1 LVCRRDDTE
10 DTEDGGALAFSVSS
24 ASSVSKWQ
32 KEKKRKSRKRQK
44 KKERKPLGHWQQPK
58 GARLLPLSLS
68 PRPIR
73 TTSRTNRG
81 KQQGRADVA
90 PGHWSSTT
98 VQPVRTAQ
106 PPADTWTGG
115 LPDEATTRPPTTAA
129 PAGSEVAGTRHAVHA
144 ARPPRAKQQIKLVV
158 INQFSPPTRR
168 INKKAYVYIGVYDI
182 SIIRTW

>member
-1 LVCRRDDTE
+1 MAKRKKE
-10 DTEDGGALAFSVSS
+10 E
-24 ASSVSKWQ
+24 KQ
-32 KEKKRKSRKRQK
+32 KKAKKKRKKAPWPLAAAKRC
-44 KKERKPLGHWQQPK
+44 ETPPS
-58 GARLLPLSLS
+58 LSLS

-73 TTSRTNRG
+73 TTSRTNRE

-144 ARPPRAKQQIKLVV
+144 ARPRPPRAKQQIKLVV